1 MSVGQSSNMASELF
15 WSILIYFGVP
25 PLVPVVALG
34 AAAAAEG
41 NAAKQAVGF
50 RYIEDRE
57 LMRWNHRIPN
67 IWPEVS

>member
-1 MSVGQSSNMASELF
+1 
-15 WSILIYFGVP
+15 LIYFGVP
-25 PLVPVVALG
+25 PLVPVVGLG

-67 IWPEVS
+67 I

>member
-1 MSVGQSSNMASELF
+1 
-15 WSILIYFGVP
+15 
-25 PLVPVVALG
+25 
-34 AAAAAEG
+34 
-41 NAAKQAVGF
+41 VGF